1 MVKKRRGQSAAFMAR
16 IRKLR
21 GKKKT
26 VVSKS
31 KLKRRST
38 NTMVKRRVGK
48 RRTARRTSG
57 MSGIM
62 QQGVGIGAYILFEAM
77 VEPKLLQMANIQN
90 PLVVNAAELALG
102 MWASRRPGILGQ
114 AGKAAIVVNLY
125 QILHPYLSN
134 LGNGSVASNGLFN

>member
-21 GKKKT
+21 GKKRTATRKPI
-26 VVSKS
+26 KS
-31 KLKRRST
+31 KLKRRT
-38 NTMVKRRVGK
+38 TMAKRRVVRK
-48 RRTARRTSG
+48 RRTTRAG
-57 MSGIM
+57 FSGIM

-90 PLVVNAAELALG
+90 PLIVNAAELALG
-102 MWASRRPGILGQ
+102 MWASRKPGILGS

-125 QILHPYLSN
+125 QLMHPYLSN
-134 LGNGSVASNGLFN
+134 LGNSSVASNGLFN